1 MYSRQKNGRCIA
13 IVDPVGL
20 WKSGGCWA
28 YTADPNWEDKVERS
42 IGEYAAT
49 HGGKQY
55 QKGECY
61 FYIGTDRLLRELK
74 VSG

>member
-1 MYSRQKNGRCIA
+1 MNVEDAPVRRMEDALA

-55 QKGECY
+55 QKASAI
-61 FYIGTDRLLRELK
+61 FI
-74 VSG
+74 

>member
-1 MYSRQKNGRCIA
+1 MAGFVVAGECRGCTRQKNGRCIA

-55 QKGECY
+55 QKASAI
-61 FYIGTDRLLRELK
+61 FI
-74 VSG
+74 